1 MSGDRKCIDEKQFSD
16 VKNKIYQAFQI
27 LQETNLLEP
36 QAEELLKQRDRI
48 KKELDAIQRD
58 MSAKDMLLVQEQNA
72 WKEALYAWN
81 RSNTELILD
90 SEQLKDCSRYA
101 QDFKETSDFAE
112 VRKTVTDI

>member
-1 MSGDRKCIDEKQFSD
+1 MKFKQ
-16 VKNKIYQAFQI
+16 I
-27 LQETNLLEP
+27 TNHT
-36 QAEELLKQRDRI
+36 
-48 KKELDAIQRD
+48 
-58 MSAKDMLLVQEQNA
+58 LVQEQNA

-112 VRKTVTDI
+112 VRKTVTDIWFSYKKLYKFLIIFS